1 MLIYIIIIQKC
12 GILVV
17 VKHFLLQAIKKIFG
31 MPNILNVPLK
41 V

>member
-1 MLIYIIIIQKC
+1 MYIIIIQKC

-17 VKHFLLQAIKKIFG
+17 VKLFLLRAIKIFFD